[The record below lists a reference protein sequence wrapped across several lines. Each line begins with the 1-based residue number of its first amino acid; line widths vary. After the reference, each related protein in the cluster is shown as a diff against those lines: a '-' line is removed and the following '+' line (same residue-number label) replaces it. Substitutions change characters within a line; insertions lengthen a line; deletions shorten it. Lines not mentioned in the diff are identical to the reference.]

1 MKTQLVNLTRSV
13 VRRSPVL
20 MSLSFRAR
28 GIRPLESLA
37 ELDAFLDECMQGSPE
52 VTAAALERM
61 GKGYLK
67 VPKAMRMPA
76 DPFSPDYVKAQHDL
90 YALVAGR
97 PYAFQNEATGFDFE
111 AVKNDFFPYN
121 TGSGAFVGEQLLKQ
135 GFAIRNIH
143 LPRGSRIVEFGAGW
157 GNLTVQLAM
166 MGYRMTA
173 VELNPPSI
181 ALMAHRAGLHGK
193 TISFAQKDMAGFAET
208 AGETFDAALFLASF
222 HHSLDHQ
229 KLVANL
235 GRILSP
241 QGEIYFADE
250 PIAPAGSPAMPYPW
264 GLRLEAASLYYV
276 RRHGWMELG
285 FQAGYFKQ
293 LLIRN
298 GWAHRIVPS
307 DIRGV
312 PDLWIATRKAA

>member
-1 MKTQLVNLTRSV
+1 MKAQLVNLARTMA
-13 VRRSPVL
+13 RRSPLL

-52 VTAAALERM
+52 VTSDALERM
-61 GKGYLK
+61 GKAYLK
-67 VPKAMRMPA
+67 PPKSIGLPD
-76 DPFSPDYVKAQHDL
+76 DPFSPDYLKAQRDL

-97 PYAFQNEATGFDFE
+97 PYAFQNEATSFDFE

-157 GNLTVQLAM
+157 GNLTVQLAL

-181 ALMAHRAGLHGK
+181 ALMAHRAALHGK
-193 TISFAQKDMAGFAET
+193 EISFAQQDMLEFAET
-208 AGETFDAALFLASF
+208 TKAAFDAALFLASF

-229 KLVANL
+229 RLLANL

-241 QGEIYFADE
+241 LGGIYFADE
-250 PIAPAGSPAMPYPW
+250 PIFPVASPVMPYPW
-264 GLRLEAASLYYV
+264 GLRLDAASLYYV

-285 FQAGYFKQ
+285 FQAGYFKD
-293 LLIRN
+293 LMSRN
-298 GWAHRIVPS
+298 GWACRIAPS
-307 DIRGV
+307 EILGV
-312 PDLWIATRKAA
+312 PDLWIATRKPG

>member
-1 MKTQLVNLTRSV
+1 MNTHVENLARSL
-13 VRRSPVL
+13 VRRSPLL

-28 GIRPLESLA
+28 GIRPLDSLA
-37 ELDAFLDECMQGSPE
+37 ELDAFFDECMRGSQE
-52 VTAAALERM
+52 VTAEALERM
-61 GKGYLK
+61 TKAYLK
-67 VPKAMRMPA
+67 VPKAIKIPG
-76 DPFSPDYVKAQHDL
+76 DPFSPEYRKAQHDL
-90 YALVAGR
+90 YALIAGR
-97 PYAFQNEATGFDFE
+97 PYEFQNEATGFDFE

-135 GFAIRNIH
+135 GFAIRNVH

-157 GNLTVQLAM
+157 GNLTVQLAL

-193 TISFAQKDMAGFAET
+193 TISFAQQDMLEFAET
-208 AGETFDAALFLASF
+208 TRETFDAALFLASF

-229 KLVANL
+229 KLAENL

-241 QGEIYFADE
+241 RGEIYFADE
-250 PIAPAGSPAMPYPW
+250 PIAPVGSPVMPYPW

-285 FQAGYFKQ
+285 FQAGYFKE
-293 LLIRN
+293 LLART
-298 GWAHRIVPS
+298 GWGHRIVPS
-307 DIRGV
+307 EIRGV
-312 PDLWIATRKAA
+312 PDLWIATRKTA